1 MTRGFHTA
9 EHLPYEGV
17 LLQEWPTKKEAENH
31 YNQTLKQVN
40 EEGLLGAALIY
51 IEVVKEKG
59 DWRSK

>member
-1 MTRGFHTA
+1 M
-9 EHLPYEGV
+9 PYEGV
-17 LLQEWPTKKEAENH
+17 VLQEWPTKKEAENH
-31 YNQTLKQVN
+31 YNQALKQVN